1 MYIVPWIQV
10 SDSLLR
16 HVLPV
21 AVNSIDD
28 QLERRRLLIE
38 IGLPPKW
45 LPPYCP
51 ATDLR
56 AANFDELCAWV
67 DVQAYLLF
75 CGEQHGL

>member
-1 MYIVPWIQV
+1 MHIVPWIQV

-38 IGLPPKW
+38 VGLP
-45 LPPYCP
+45 L
-51 ATDLR
+51 
-56 AANFDELCAWV
+56 
-67 DVQAYLLF
+67 
-75 CGEQHGL
+75 